1 MKNMINLFIINIFII
16 LFLVLSFS
24 NKLFF
29 IPLSILLVVNI
40 ILIYLKSSTLDKN
53 EQKKKIML
61 HKVKNSLSVI
71 LGYSEAH
78 NDNLITKK
86 ELDEKINEEIEE
98 IVTIIKDEIYK

>member
-1 MKNMINLFIINIFII
+1 
-16 LFLVLSFS
+16 
-24 NKLFF
+24 
-29 IPLSILLVVNI
+29 
-40 ILIYLKSSTLDKN
+40 
-53 EQKKKIML
+53 ML

>member
-1 MKNMINLFIINIFII
+1 MIIINI
-16 LFLVLSFS
+16 
-24 NKLFF
+24 
-29 IPLSILLVVNI
+29 VV
-40 ILIYLKSSTLDKN
+40 IYLKTTELDKN

-86 ELDEKINEEIEE
+86 ELDEKINDEIEN

>member
-1 MKNMINLFIINIFII
+1 MINLFIINIFII